1 MSLIAKIQNGKLFE
15 KGTLQHEIFMGENP
29 IVWDDD
35 DNLVIKVN
43 CKREAGNFREA
54 IPYCLFVSFEVAEGF
69 DVDLYTEVTAK
80 IRQRVQVPNN

>member
-1 MSLIAKIQNGKLFE
+1 
-15 KGTLQHEIFMGENP
+15 MGENP

-80 IRQRVQVPNN
+80 IIKKRERHSWLKPKVTLPLC

>member
-1 MSLIAKIQNGKLFE
+1 MKSLWVRILLF
-15 KGTLQHEIFMGENP
+15 GM
-29 IVWDDD
+29 
-35 DNLVIKVN
+35 N